1 MAVGSGSRLRA
12 DPDAREPTDPFFE
25 ACAHGLP
32 SEGRFDYRIAPVL
45 GEERKCGMSYV
56 AEYRTKGTETIT
68 MTFRLIDYNLM
79 VQDRTAARPQID
91 GTLDAATQP
100 SDMKL

>member
-1 MAVGSGSRLRA
+1 
-12 DPDAREPTDPFFE
+12 
-25 ACAHGLP
+25 
-32 SEGRFDYRIAPVL
+32 
-45 GEERKCGMSYV
+45 MSYV